1 MKHIYQTK
9 PYTFMRFIE
18 IFSSIDGA
26 LLIMYF
32 TMLII
37 LILIMAKVIRP

>member
-9 PYTFMRFIE
+9 PYTFMRLVE

-26 LLIMYF
+26 LLTMYF
-32 TMLII
+32 VMLLI